1 MKKICVMIAMIAMI
15 AMICS
20 VFFFSPSN
28 SLAKESTEQLLESA
42 LLNRYYSVIRQVT
55 EDQYEC
61 DSVINIK
68 RLGKK
73 DEFVPRF
80 EIMLQFLTF
89 QGAHNPPND
98 KVTLTLEDNLDHVK
112 IKKVERE
119 KNVSGAIVE
128 KICARKNEKIKA
140 HSNDLER

>member
-1 MKKICVMIAMIAMI
+1 MKKLCVMMTMV
-15 AMICS
+15 CS
-20 VFFFSPSN
+20 IFFFSPSY
-28 SLAKESTEQLLESA
+28 SWAKESKEQLLESA
-42 LLNRYYSVIRQVT
+42 LLNRYYSVIRQAT

-80 EIMLQFLTF
+80 EVMLQFLTF

-98 KVTLTLEDNLDHVK
+98 KVTLTLEDNLDHIK

-119 KNVSGAIVE
+119 KNVSSEIAE
-128 KICARKNEKIKA
+128 KVCAREKEKMKA
-140 HSNDLER
+140 HSNGVER

>member
-1 MKKICVMIAMIAMI
+1 MKKICVAIT
-15 AMICS
+15 MICS
-20 VFFFSPSN
+20 VFFSSPSN
-28 SLAKESTEQLLESA
+28 SFAKESKEQLLESA
-42 LLNRYYSVIRQVT
+42 LSNRYYSVIRQVT

-61 DSVINIK
+61 ASVINIK

-80 EIMLQFLTF
+80 EITLQFLTF

-98 KVTLTLEDNLDHVK
+98 KVTLTLEDHLDHVK

-119 KNVSGAIVE
+119 KNVPGAITE
-128 KICARKNEKIKA
+128 KVCEREKEKIKA
-140 HSNDLER
+140 HSNDLE

>member
-1 MKKICVMIAMIAMI
+1 MKKICVMMT
-15 AMICS
+15 MICS
-20 VFFFSPSN
+20 IFLFSPSD
-28 SLAKESTEQLLESA
+28 SLAKESKEQLLESA
-42 LLNRYYSVIRQVT
+42 LLNRYYSVIRQAT

-61 DSVINIK
+61 DSVVNIK

-80 EIMLQFLTF
+80 EVTLQFLTF

-98 KVTLTLEDNLDHVK
+98 KVTLTLEDNLDHIK

-119 KNVSGAIVE
+119 KNVSSAIAE
-128 KICARKNEKIKA
+128 KVCAQAKEKMKA
-140 HSNDLER
+140 HSNSVER

>member
-1 MKKICVMIAMIAMI
+1 MKKICVMI

-28 SLAKESTEQLLESA
+28 YLAKESTEQLLESA

-61 DSVINIK
+61 DSVTNIK

-80 EIMLQFLTF
+80 EVTIQFLTF

-98 KVTLTLEDNLDHVK
+98 KVTLTLEDNLDHIK

-119 KNVSGAIVE
+119 KNASGAIVE

>member
-1 MKKICVMIAMIAMI
+1 MIS
-15 AMICS
+15 MICS

-28 SLAKESTEQLLESA
+28 SFAKESTEQLLESA
-42 LLNRYYSVIRQVT
+42 LLNRYYSVIRQAT

-80 EIMLQFLTF
+80 EITLQFLTF

>member
-1 MKKICVMIAMIAMI
+1 MKKICVMIS
-15 AMICS
+15 MICS

-28 SLAKESTEQLLESA
+28 SFAKESTEQLLESA
-42 LLNRYYSVIRQVT
+42 LLNRYYSVIRQAT

-80 EIMLQFLTF
+80 EITLQFLTF

>member
-1 MKKICVMIAMIAMI
+1 MKKICVMIS
-15 AMICS
+15 MICS

-55 EDQYEC
+55 EDQHEC
-61 DSVINIK
+61 ESVTSIK
-68 RLGKK
+68 RIGKK
-73 DEFVPRF
+73 DEFIPKFAVT
-80 EIMLQFLTF
+80 IQFLTF

-98 KVTLTLEDNLDHVK
+98 RITLTLEDYLDQIK

-119 KNVSGAIVE
+119 KNVSGATAE
-128 KICARKNEKIKA
+128 KVCARAKEKMKA
-140 HSNDLER
+140 HLNDLE

>member
-1 MKKICVMIAMIAMI
+1 MKKLCVMLTI
-15 AMICS
+15 ICS
-20 VFFFSPSN
+20 ISSFLPSY
-28 SLAKESTEQLLESA
+28 SLAKESNEQLLESA

-61 DSVINIK
+61 ASVINIK

-80 EIMLQFLTF
+80 EITLQFLTF

-98 KVTLTLEDNLDHVK
+98 KVTLTLEDHLDHVK

-119 KNVSGAIVE
+119 KNVSGDIAE
-128 KICARKNEKIKA
+128 KVCEREKEKIKA
-140 HSNDLER
+140 HSNDSE

>member
-1 MKKICVMIAMIAMI
+1 MKKICVMIS
-15 AMICS
+15 MICS

-28 SLAKESTEQLLESA
+28 YLAKESTEQLLESA

-55 EDQYEC
+55 EDQHEC
-61 DSVINIK
+61 ESVTNIK

-73 DEFVPRF
+73 DEFIPRF
-80 EIMLQFLTF
+80 EVTLQFLTF

>member
-1 MKKICVMIAMIAMI
+1 MKKICVMI

-61 DSVINIK
+61 DSVTNIK

-80 EIMLQFLTF
+80 EVTIQFLTF

-98 KVTLTLEDNLDHVK
+98 KVTLTLEENLDHIK

>member
-1 MKKICVMIAMIAMI
+1 MKKICVMI

-61 DSVINIK
+61 DSVTNIK

-73 DEFVPRF
+73 DEFVPMF
-80 EIMLQFLTF
+80 EVTIQFLTF

-98 KVTLTLEDNLDHVK
+98 KVTLTLEDNLDHIK

>member
-1 MKKICVMIAMIAMI
+1 MKKICVMI

-61 DSVINIK
+61 DSITNIK

-80 EIMLQFLTF
+80 EVTIQFLTF

-98 KVTLTLEDNLDHVK
+98 KVTLTLEDNLDHIK

>member
-1 MKKICVMIAMIAMI
+1 MKKICVMIAMI
-15 AMICS
+15 CP

-61 DSVINIK
+61 DSVTNIK

-73 DEFVPRF
+73 NEFVPRF
-80 EIMLQFLTF
+80 EVTIQFLTF

-98 KVTLTLEDNLDHVK
+98 KVTLTLEDNLDHIK

>member
-1 MKKICVMIAMIAMI
+1 MKKICVMISMIW
-15 AMICS
+15 S

-42 LLNRYYSVIRQVT
+42 LLNRYYSVIRQAT

-80 EIMLQFLTF
+80 EITLQFLTF

-128 KICARKNEKIKA
+128 KICARENEKIKA

>member
-1 MKKICVMIAMIAMI
+1 MKKICVII

-61 DSVINIK
+61 DSVTNIK

-80 EIMLQFLTF
+80 EVTIQFLTF

-98 KVTLTLEDNLDHVK
+98 KVTLTLEDNLDHIK

>member
-1 MKKICVMIAMIAMI
+1 MKKICVMI

-61 DSVINIK
+61 DSVTNIK

-80 EIMLQFLTF
+80 EVTIQFLTF

-98 KVTLTLEDNLDHVK
+98 KVTLTLEDNLDHIK

-140 HSNDLER
+140 HSNGLER

>member
-1 MKKICVMIAMIAMI
+1 MCNDCNDMFCFFLFSKQFFGKRIDGTAFRKCVT
-15 AMICS
+15 
-20 VFFFSPSN
+20 
-28 SLAKESTEQLLESA
+28 ESIFTW
-42 LLNRYYSVIRQVT
+42 VIRQVT

-61 DSVINIK
+61 DSVTNIK

-80 EIMLQFLTF
+80 EVTIQFLTF

-98 KVTLTLEDNLDHVK
+98 KVTLTLEDNLDHIK